1 MDAKTIKDAKANLE
15 QLMDQAVDDHEPV
28 IITRDGKQAC
38 VLVSLEDWNSEEATQ
53 YLLRNPANKAALE
66 HSRAQLE
73 RGETIAKSTEE
84 LEAMTKVPVQQ
95 RAKRGTKRRD
105 AAE

>member
-1 MDAKTIKDAKANLE
+1 MNAKTIKDAKANLE

-28 IITRDGKQAC
+28 VITRDGKQAC

-53 YLLRNPANKAALE
+53 YLLRSPANKAALE
-66 HSRAQLE
+66 RSRAQLE
-73 RGETIAKSTEE
+73 HGARIVKTIEE
-84 LEAMTKVPVQQ
+84 LDALAQDSQ
-95 RAKRGTKRRD
+95 KRSD

>member
-1 MDAKTIKDAKANLE
+1 MDAKTLKDAQADLE
-15 QLMDQAVDDHEPV
+15 KLMDAAVDNHEPV

-53 YLLRNPANKAALE
+53 YLLRSPANKAALE
-66 HSRAQLE
+66 RSRAQLE
-73 RGETIAKSTEE
+73 RGEIIEKTIEE
-84 LEAMTKVPVQQ
+84 LDALAQDPL
-95 RAKRGTKRRD
+95 KRSD

>member
-1 MDAKTIKDAKANLE
+1 MDARTLKDAKANLE

-53 YLLRNPANKAALE
+53 YLLRNPANKTALE
-66 HSRAQLE
+66 QSRAQLE
-73 RGETIAKSTEE
+73 RGEVVTKTIEE
-84 LEAMTKVPVQQ
+84 LEAMTKTSSQTPV
-95 RAKRGTKRRD
+95 KRSD